1 MSRNRFKTLAL
12 ALLMAAFLAPLSA
25 CYWYV
30 GPGGRVGVGGRR
42 FYVDEMHH
50 QRVHSYY
57 YYPDAGVYFDP
68 WAFITGARGT
78 FGVMTGACRAISGF
92 MRANAGPSGPTRPG
106 PTTCMAE
113 CPAGSPTAG
122 TNPVARAGTPLREM
136 RSAKCGM
143 RNAE

>member
-30 GPGGRVGVGGRR
+30 GPGGVSVSGGDV

-68 WAFITGARGT
+68 LGVYYWREGDVWRHDRRLPGHIRLHEGERRAFRSDASRPYDVHGRVSSRFSHG
-78 FGVMTGACRAISGF
+78 GHESG
-92 MRANAGPSGPTRPG
+92 RP
-106 PTTCMAE
+106 E
-113 CPAGSPTAG
+113 
-122 TNPVARAGTPLREM
+122 REHH
-136 RSAKCGM
+136 
-143 RNAE
+143 